1 MSAASTKIAPV
12 NFPTGEPATPAAPT
26 RFGASRLTLGVVAL
40 LWVATRGLMLV
51 IWQFEQSVSG
61 DVGYYWVRIANYSQV
76 GLTNTLIEYPTPVVG
91 ILSLPYLLGGGTRG
105 GYYVAFIA
113 LMMLLD
119 AILTWLLWLRGGH
132 RGARGVL
139 FWIAFVFLI
148 GPLCYLRFDMI
159 PAVLA
164 GSALVLLSRRPG
176 VAGALIG
183 LGAAIKLWPALL
195 LPALLGKRDGRVR
208 AIGSFVAAGFG
219 LALISLI
226 VGGWQR
232 LISPLT
238 WQADR
243 GLQVEAVWATP
254 IMIAR
259 ALDPAAHT
267 ISMSKYQAYEIFG
280 PGVGAMQTVSNVATV
295 VGVAAIAALAVRVL
309 WRKESSLTTAALLMV
324 SIVAIMIITNK
335 TLSPQYVLW
344 LGGPLAV
351 LLLGRRVDED
361 RPEWMRRAVLRLAML
376 TLAVAGLTHLV
387 YPITYGAVVFGTPGP
402 QLTIAMIVL
411 AARNVALLIIAVWA
425 IALTWMSAGHDER
438 SVYER

>member
-1 MSAASTKIAPV
+1 MGSADADETANPS
-12 NFPTGEPATPAAPT
+12 AAPT

-40 LWVATRGLMLV
+40 LWVVTRGLMLV

-61 DVGYYWVRIANYSQV
+61 DVGYYWGKIANYSQV

-91 ILSLPYLLGGGTRG
+91 ILSLPYLLGGGSRD

-164 GSALVLLSRRPG
+164 GTALVLLSRRPG

-208 AIGSFVAAGFG
+208 AVGSFVAAGFG

-232 LISPLT
+232 LVSPLT

-259 ALDPAAHT
+259 VLDPGAAHS

-280 PGVGAMQTVSNVATV
+280 PGVGAMTTVSNIATV
-295 VGVAAIAALAVRVL
+295 LGLAAIAALSVRVL
-309 WRKESSLTTAALLMV
+309 WRKESSLSTAALLMV

-361 RPEWMRRAVLRLAML
+361 RPEWMRRAVLRLALL
-376 TLAVAGLTHLV
+376 TLVVAGLTHLV

-402 QLTIAMIVL
+402 QLTVAMIIL
-411 AARNVALLIIAVWA
+411 ATRNIALLIIALWA
-425 IALTWMSAGHDER
+425 IGLTWMSAGHDLR
-438 SVYER
+438 TGADRQRG

>member
-1 MSAASTKIAPV
+1 MSSGDAAPGEAPHAS
-12 NFPTGEPATPAAPT
+12 PPT
-26 RFGASRLTLGVVAL
+26 RFGTSRLTLGVVAL
-40 LWVATRGLMLV
+40 LWILTRGLMLLV
-51 IWQFEQSVSG
+51 WQFEQSVSG
-61 DVGYYWVRIANYSQV
+61 DVGYYWSKIGNYSQA
-76 GLTNTLIEYPTPVVG
+76 GLTGTLIEYPTPVVG
-91 ILSLPYLLGGGTRG
+91 ILALPYLIGGGGRA

-119 AILTWLLWLRGGH
+119 AVLTWLLWLRGGH

-164 GSALVLLSRRPG
+164 GTALVLLSRRPG

-195 LPALLGKRDGRVR
+195 LPALLGRRDGRVR
-208 AIGSFVAAGFG
+208 AVASFASVGFG

-232 LISPLT
+232 LLSPLT

-254 IMIAR
+254 IMLAR
-259 ALDPAAHT
+259 ALDPGSHSIA
-267 ISMSKYQAYEIFG
+267 MSKYQAYEIFG
-280 PGVGAMQTVSNVATV
+280 PGVGAMTTVSDVATL
-295 VGVAAIAALAVRVL
+295 VGLGVIATLGVRVL
-309 WRKESSLTTAALLMV
+309 WRKESSLSTAALFMV

-351 LLLGRRVDED
+351 LLLGRRVDEG
-361 RPEWMRRAVLRLAML
+361 RPDWLRRAVLRLAML
-376 TLAVAGLTHLV
+376 TLLVAGLTHLV
-387 YPITYGAVVFGTPGP
+387 YPITYGAVVFGTPGT
-402 QLTIAMIVL
+402 QLTIAMLIL
-411 AARNVALLIIAVWA
+411 TARNVTLLIITVWA
-425 IALTWMSAGHDER
+425 IALTWMSAGHDVR
-438 SVYER
+438 TVRDH